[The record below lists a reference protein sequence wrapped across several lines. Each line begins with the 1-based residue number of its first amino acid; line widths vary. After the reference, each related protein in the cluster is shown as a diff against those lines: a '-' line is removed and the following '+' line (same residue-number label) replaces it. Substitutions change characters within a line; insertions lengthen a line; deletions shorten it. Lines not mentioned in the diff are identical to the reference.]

1 MRNRYIPIKKAIVH
15 IAMNSNFKKV
25 FYGLRTLYAKDCTGK
40 VYIRY
45 KNKYY
50 RAYSDGYYP
59 TTYYVRL

>member
-1 MRNRYIPIKKAIVH
+1 MRSRYIPIKKANVYI
-15 IAMNSNFKKV
+15 SKNFKKV
-25 FYGLRTLYAKDCTGK
+25 FYGMRTLYAKDATGK
-40 VYIRY
+40 AYIRY